1 MYNGLD
7 IEDFGKPVVLLVNKG
22 FAKDAR
28 SAASSRGMPGLRILA
43 ESVTCESNVA
53 ADIEK
58 GTAAAMNDI
67 VAGLTKPLSLEEK
80 SPKSEVPKVPKIAF
94 KGSYEEVN
102 RYFYSRGWTDGLAI
116 APPTREAVAEM
127 MTGTDLPPDYVVGK
141 ILPRLGKATVEKIA
155 INAVMAGAL
164 PTHMPVLIAVVQV
177 LAQDEVRKTRF
188 DVFQVSTGS
197 WAPFVIINGPIRND
211 INLNTSSGALSPG
224 NIANAAIGRAVG
236 LIVKNV
242 GAARKGIEDMG
253 VLGNPAKYSLVI
265 GESEEESPWEPLH
278 VERGFKKEDSAVTM
292 FFPNQYIQSVPRGTN
307 AKAILDSIAESN
319 PRIMN
324 SLVLI
329 PSHAQILASEGWT
342 KAKVREY
349 VMKLADARSAE
360 SRPRR
365 GDDSAT
371 APAAA
376 APSQRRLLS
385 GGIGDATATAPAAAP
400 PNTPRDALMIVVAG
414 GPGSWYGLFRS
425 SGGGILGNDFVS
437 KKIQLP
443 KNWKKLVEKYKDV
456 VPTYESY

>member
-1 MYNGLD
+1 
-7 IEDFGKPVVLLVNKG
+7 
-22 FAKDAR
+22 
-28 SAASSRGMPGLRILA
+28 
-43 ESVTCESNVA
+43 
-53 ADIEK
+53 
-58 GTAAAMNDI
+58 
-67 VAGLTKPLSLEEK
+67 LTKPLSSEEK
-80 SPKSEVPKVPKIAF
+80 SPKSETPKVPKIAF

-127 MTGTDLPPDYVVGK
+127 MTGTDLPPDHVVGK
-141 ILPRLGKATVEKIA
+141 ILPRLGKATVERIA

-177 LAQDEVRKTRF
+177 VAQEEIPKTRF

-197 WAPFVIINGPIRND
+197 WAPFVMINGPIRKD
-211 INLNTSSGALSPG
+211 INLNTGSGAFSPG
-224 NIANAAIGRAVG
+224 DIANAAIGRAVG
-236 LIVKNV
+236 LIVKNI

-253 VLGNPAKYSLVI
+253 VMGNPAKYSLVI

-292 FFPNQYIQSVPRGTN
+292 FFPNQYIQSVPRGTD
-307 AKAILDSIAESN
+307 AKGILDSIAGSS

-324 SLVLI
+324 SLVII

-349 VMKLADARSAE
+349 VMKLGEAPSAE

-365 GDDSAT
+365 GDAPAT
-371 APAAA
+371 APAATAA
-376 APSQRRLLS
+376 APSQRPFLS
-385 GGIGDATATAPAAAP
+385 GGQGNATATAAAAP
-400 PNTPRDALMIVVAG
+400 PTTPRDALMIVVAG
-414 GPGSWYGLFRS
+414 GAGSWYGLFRS
-425 SGGGILGNDFVS
+425 TGGGILGNDFVS

-443 KNWKKLVEKYKDV
+443 KNWRKLVEKYKGL
-456 VPTYESY
+456 VPTYDSY